1 MADRRQ
7 QNSQHFYFNKTLLP
21 SFNHAEH
28 SVRDGREGREGQDEG
43 REGREEGREG
53 REEGQEGKETAHHT
67 KLHSGAV
74 RRGSARWRA
83 DRPAAADLGHVG
95 HYLHLYTIMKYNSV
109 LASL

>member
-1 MADRRQ
+1 MTEGGTNDKLGEDYGNER
-7 QNSQHFYFNKTLLP
+7 F
-21 SFNHAEH
+21 
-28 SVRDGREGREGQDEG
+28 REWS
-43 REGREEGREG
+43 
-53 REEGQEGKETAHHT
+53 HHT

-95 HYLHLYTIMKYNSV
+95 NYLHLYTIVKYNSV

>member
-1 MADRRQ
+1 M
-7 QNSQHFYFNKTLLP
+7 QNTVYET
-21 SFNHAEH
+21 
-28 SVRDGREGREGQDEG
+28 DEKDVKDK
-43 REGREEGREG
+43 RKDAKDERKDMKDK
-53 REEGQEGKETAHHT
+53 KEK

-95 HYLHLYTIMKYNSV
+95 QYLHLYTIMKYNSV